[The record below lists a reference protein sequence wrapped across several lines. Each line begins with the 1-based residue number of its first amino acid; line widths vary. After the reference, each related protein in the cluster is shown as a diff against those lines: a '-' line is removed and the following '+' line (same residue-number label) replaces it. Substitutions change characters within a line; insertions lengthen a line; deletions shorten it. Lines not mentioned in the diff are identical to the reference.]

1 MLGKWHRALFVIVIV
16 LPFLAQGIPFPGG
29 VPIFLPFAILLLP
42 ATVLLR
48 ISDRGMPGLVV
59 GDSAFM
65 VIGAATVLTYVY
77 GLIISVEFP
86 GANLLREVANGI
98 LAMMIV
104 FSVANST
111 WTATDRNRIV
121 VASACALLA
130 IGILVGSIGAW
141 KFWLFVSAGEMLDY
155 VVAASSAGYP
165 WGTSLVSDYNF
176 YALTILVAI
185 LSAMYL
191 SAGRRPLVQIALAL
205 IIVVLIA
212 VGFLAGSRRF
222 WLVAPLFIMLQG
234 SWMVSRS
241 GIRPNMIL
249 FGALLFFLIGVPLAI
264 LISANED
271 FLELLTAGW
280 DLQTRL
286 ATLLDSGTGFGMGS
300 RIEMWRFAADRLAG
314 AAPWLGSGFD
324 YMSRFSCE
332 FGDCSGGG
340 YPHMPILSAYLYGGW
355 IAGIV
360 AITLYVYI
368 TIAGFRLLAY
378 GRAVA
383 WLVFPMMATFFFA
396 AVSGNGPFSIRSH
409 ILLGALCVGFLR
421 AEKTDVETAWRQETS
436 VV

>member
-29 VPIFLPFAILLLP
+29 APIYLPFAILLLP

-48 ISDRGMPGLVV
+48 ISDKGLPSLEV

-65 VIGAATVLTYVY
+65 VIGAATALTYIY

-86 GANLLREVANGI
+86 GANLIREVANGI
-98 LAMMIV
+98 FAMMIV

-111 WTATDRNRIV
+111 WTAADRKGIV
-121 VASACALLA
+121 LASACALLA

-141 KFWLFVSAGEMLDY
+141 KFWLFASAGEMLDY
-155 VVAASSAGYP
+155 VATASSGGYP
-165 WGTSLVSDYNF
+165 WGTSLVTDYNF
-176 YALTILVAI
+176 YSLTILVAI
-185 LSAMYL
+185 LSAMFL
-191 SAGRRPLVQIALAL
+191 STGRRPLVQVLLAL
-205 IIVVLIA
+205 IIAALIA

-234 SWMVSRS
+234 VWMVSRS
-241 GIRPNMIL
+241 GIRPNMTL
-249 FGALLFFLIGVPLAI
+249 FGTLLFLLIGVPLAT
-264 LISANED
+264 LFSADED
-271 FLELLTAGW
+271 ILELLSTGW
-280 DLQTRL
+280 DFQYRL

-300 RIEMWRFAADRLAG
+300 RFPKWHFAADRLAG
-314 AAPWLGSGFD
+314 TAPWLGSGFD

-332 FGDCSGGG
+332 FGDCGGGG

-355 IAGIV
+355 IAAIV
-360 AITLYVYI
+360 ATTLYVYI

-383 WLVFPMMATFFFA
+383 WLIFPLMATFLFA
-396 AVSGNGPFSIRSH
+396 TVSGNGPFSIRSH
-409 ILLGALCVGFLR
+409 ILLGALCVGLLR
-421 AEKTDVETAWRQETS
+421 AEKLDVEAATRRERHVA
-436 VV
+436 